1 MLNYRRREN
10 IREDNMSKKYQ
21 DDTLKIFSLNG
32 NRPLAEKIA
41 QVFGTK
47 LGKSVV
53 IQFSDGEISIN
64 IEESV
69 RGDHIYIVQST
80 NQPVNDYYMELLI
93 MIDAMKRASAKTINV
108 VLPYYGYARQDRT
121 AKPHEPITA
130 KLIANLIQEAGA
142 TRVLTLDLH
151 TVQVQGFFD
160 IPVDNLFTMP
170 LFAHYYRQLG
180 LVGDDIVVVSPKNS
194 GVQRARS
201 LSEYLNSTLAIV
213 DHSDDADENSGY
225 VIGDVAGKTCIMV
238 DDILN
243 TGATLAQASNVLK
256 ENGAKDV
263 YACASHGLLSFPAK
277 QILDDAPIKDICI
290 TDSVYTKAERHP
302 ENLTIVTCSELL
314 GEAVKRIHENTP
326 MSPLFRLEEK
336 SFD

>member
-1 MLNYRRREN
+1 
-10 IREDNMSKKYQ
+10 MSNKYQ

-32 NRPLAEKIA
+32 NRPLAQKIEK
-41 QVFGTK
+41 VYGTE

-53 IQFSDGEISIN
+53 KQFSDGEISIN
-64 IEESV
+64 IEESF
-69 RGDHIYIVQST
+69 RGDHVYIVQST
-80 NQPVNDYYMELLI
+80 NAPVNDYYMELLI
-93 MIDAMKRASAKTINV
+93 MIAAMKRASAKTINV

-121 AKPHEPITA
+121 AKTHEPITA
-130 KLIANLIQEAGA
+130 KLIANLIEEAGA

-160 IPVDNLFTMP
+160 VPVDNLFTMP

-180 LVGDDIVVVSPKNS
+180 LTGDDIVVVSPKNS

-213 DHSDDADENSGY
+213 DHADDASTEGGY
-225 VIGDVAGKTCIMV
+225 VIGDVQGKTCIMV

-243 TGATLAQASNVLK
+243 TGATLARAANVLK
-256 ENGAKDV
+256 ENGAKEV
-263 YACASHGLLSFPAK
+263 YACASHGLLSDHAK
-277 QILDDAPIKDICI
+277 RILDNAPIKDICI
-290 TDSVYTKAERHP
+290 TDSVFTEENRHP
-302 ENLTIVTCSELL
+302 ENLTIVTCSELM

-336 SFD
+336 DFE

>member
-1 MLNYRRREN
+1 MAVNYAE
-10 IREDNMSKKYQ
+10 KP
-21 DDTLKIFSLNG
+21 LKIFSLNG

-41 QVFGTK
+41 AVFGTK
-47 LGKSVV
+47 LGDCAIK
-53 IQFSDGEISIN
+53 QFSDGEISIS

-69 RGDHIYIVQST
+69 RGVHVYLIQAT

-93 MIDAMKRASAKTINV
+93 MIDALKRASAKTINV
-108 VLPYYGYARQDRT
+108 VLPYYAYARQDRT

-130 KLIANLIQEAGA
+130 KLIANMLQEAGA

-170 LFAHYYRQLG
+170 LFAKYYRELG
-180 LVGDDIVVVSPKNS
+180 MVGDDYVVVSPKNS

-201 LSEYLNSTLAIV
+201 LGEYLNTTLAIV
-213 DHSDDADENSGY
+213 DQEESDPNGGY

-243 TGATLAQASNVLK
+243 TGNTLVNAARFLK
-256 ENGAKDV
+256 EAGAKEV
-263 YACASHGLLSFPAK
+263 YACASHALLSPPVK
-277 QILDDAPIKDICI
+277 ELIENSEIVSLCV
-290 TDSVYTKAERHP
+290 TDSCLTTPDRQPDNMVYITCAE
-302 ENLTIVTCSELL
+302 LM
-314 GEAVKRIHENTP
+314 GAAVKVIHENKP
-326 MSPLFRLEEK
+326 MSPLFKLEDK
-336 SFD
+336 CFN

>member
-1 MLNYRRREN
+1 MVE
-10 IREDNMSKKYQ
+10 KYQ
-21 DDTLKIFSLNG
+21 DDSLKIFSLNG

-41 QVFGTK
+41 KVFGTT
-47 LGKSVV
+47 LGRCSIK
-53 IQFSDGEISIN
+53 QFSDGEISIS

-69 RGDHIYIVQST
+69 RGAHVYLIQAT
-80 NQPVNDYYMELLI
+80 NKPVNDYYMELLI

-108 VLPYYGYARQDRT
+108 VLPYYAYARQDRT

-130 KLIANLIQEAGA
+130 KLIANMIVEAGA

-170 LFAHYYRQLG
+170 LFAHYYRKRG
-180 LVGDDIVVVSPKNS
+180 MTGDDYVVVSPKNS

-201 LSEYLNSTLAIV
+201 LAEYLDTTIAIV
-213 DHSDDADENSGY
+213 DQEETEESEGY
-225 VIGDVAGKTCIMV
+225 VIGDVQGKNCIMV

-243 TGATLAQASNVLK
+243 TGETMAKAAELLK
-256 ENGAKDV
+256 AAGGKEV
-263 YACASHGLLSFPAK
+263 YACASHALLSETAK
-277 QILDDAPIKDICI
+277 ATLDQAPIADICV
-290 TDSVYTKAERHP
+290 TDSCWTADERHP
-302 ENLTIVTCSELL
+302 EKLTYVTCAQLM

-326 MSPLFRLEEK
+326 MSPLFKLEK
-336 SFD
+336 KDYQ

>member
-1 MLNYRRREN
+1 MAVNYAE
-10 IREDNMSKKYQ
+10 KP
-21 DDTLKIFSLNG
+21 LKIFSLNG

-41 QVFGTK
+41 AVFGTK
-47 LGKSVV
+47 LGDCAIK
-53 IQFSDGEISIN
+53 QFSDGEISIS

-69 RGDHIYIVQST
+69 RGVHVYLIQAT

-93 MIDAMKRASAKTINV
+93 MIDALKRASAKTINV
-108 VLPYYGYARQDRT
+108 VLPYYAYARQDRT

-130 KLIANLIQEAGA
+130 KLIANMLQEAGA

-170 LFAHYYRQLG
+170 LFAKYYRELG
-180 LVGDDIVVVSPKNS
+180 MVGDDYVVVSPKNS

-201 LSEYLNSTLAIV
+201 LGEYLNTTLAIV
-213 DHSDDADENSGY
+213 DQEESDPNGGY

-243 TGATLAQASNVLK
+243 TGNTLVKAARFLK
-256 ENGAKDV
+256 DAGAKEV
-263 YACASHGLLSFPAK
+263 YACASHALLSPPAK
-277 QILDDAPIKDICI
+277 DVIENSDIVSLCV
-290 TDSVYTKAERHP
+290 TDSCLTTPDRQPDNMVYITCAE
-302 ENLTIVTCSELL
+302 LM
-314 GEAVKRIHENTP
+314 GAAVKVIHENKP
-326 MSPLFRLEEK
+326 MSPLFKLEEK
-336 SFD
+336 CFK

>member
-1 MLNYRRREN
+1 
-10 IREDNMSKKYQ
+10 MSKKYQ

-41 QVFGTK
+41 KVFGTE

-53 IQFSDGEISIN
+53 KQFSDGEIAIN
-64 IEESV
+64 IEESI
-69 RGDHIYIVQST
+69 RGDHVYIVQST
-80 NQPVNDYYMELLI
+80 NAPVNDYYMELLI

-130 KLIANLIQEAGA
+130 KLIANLIEEAGA

-170 LFAHYYRQLG
+170 LFAHYYRELG
-180 LVGDDIVVVSPKNS
+180 LTGDDIVVKKKKNS

-201 LSEYLNSTLAIV
+201 LSEYLDSTLAIV
-213 DHSDDADENSGY
+213 DHADDADLDSGY
-225 VIGDVAGKTCIMV
+225 VIGDVEGKTCIMV

-243 TGATLAQASNVLK
+243 TGATFARAANVLK

-263 YACASHGLLSFPAK
+263 YACASHGLLSVPAK
-277 QILDDAPIKDICI
+277 SILDGAPIKDICI
-290 TDSVYTKAERHP
+290 TDSVWTKDEFHP
-302 ENLTIVTCSELL
+302 ENLTIITCSELM

-326 MSPLFRLEEK
+326 MSPLFKLEEK
-336 SFD
+336 AFD